1 MRRRRRYQE
10 SEGLTPNAEECNVIM
25 DMSSCAPVS
34 NARADANSWRN
45 ALVKDQG
52 YSVVAW
58 LLPLMA

>member
-34 NARADANSWRN
+34 NA
-45 ALVKDQG
+45 
-52 YSVVAW
+52 
-58 LLPLMA
+58 